1 MLALNKKVT
10 KNKGKFMDEILNV
23 IPDLFKNQIFIQAIG
38 FIGLIIQVLSIQSK
52 AYKKV
57 IIMTIASE
65 FVFGVQLFLLG
76 AITGAVTNFGAC
88 VANFIYYLC
97 IKNGKKTLPFQILF
111 GIIFVGLGIFTWEGI
126 LSLLVIIAKVIS
138 TVSYGIKHTKTI
150 RICKLISMPL
160 WLIYDAISGS
170 IGGAIND
177 ILVIASAI
185 VGIIRLDKA
194 KEHTL
199 QDTIENSK
207 VD

>member
-1 MLALNKKVT
+1 
-10 KNKGKFMDEILNV
+10 MDEILNV
-23 IPDLFKNQIFIQAIG
+23 IPALFKNQIFIQALG
-38 FIGLIIQVLSIQSK
+38 FIGLIIQVLSVQSK

-57 IIMTIASE
+57 IFMTITAE
-65 FVFGVQLFLLG
+65 FVFGDQLFLLG
-76 AITGAVTNFGAC
+76 AFTGAITNFGAC

-97 IKNGKKTLPFQILF
+97 IKNGKKTTVFQVIF
-111 GIIFVGLGIFTWEGI
+111 GIVFVALGIFTWEGI

-160 WLIYDAISGS
+160 WLVYDAISGT

-177 ILVIASAI
+177 ILVIVSAI

-194 KEHTL
+194 KKSNL
-199 QDTIENSK
+199 QETTEDPKGELN
-207 VD
+207 